1 MTKPLPNEQIS
12 PVPWYFVKSKFHC
25 VGKRKEKKVKS
36 LYRDWSPGPKVWE
49 GAIFVTIVS
58 FSLTGYGS
66 GERTSKLFIVD
77 LFVAVFLL
85 ENWPTKPGC
94 IVLK

>member
-1 MTKPLPNEQIS
+1 MLLCYIKVPLCRE
-12 PVPWYFVKSKFHC
+12 K
-25 VGKRKEKKVKS
+25 KRKKVKS

-49 GAIFVTIVS
+49 GAIFVTKIS
-58 FSLTGYGS
+58 FNLIGYSS
-66 GERTSKLFIVD
+66 GERTRKLFVVD

-85 ENWPTKPGC
+85 GNWQTKPGC